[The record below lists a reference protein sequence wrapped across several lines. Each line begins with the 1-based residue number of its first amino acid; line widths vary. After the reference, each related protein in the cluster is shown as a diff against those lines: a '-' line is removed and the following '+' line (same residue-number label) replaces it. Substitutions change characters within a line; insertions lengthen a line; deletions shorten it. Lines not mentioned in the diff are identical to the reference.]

1 MNEICLPMPR
11 FEGTNT
17 AEVAVKI
24 GGKQQKFNFRVESF
38 PWTVPET
45 SDSSENIRFRNFK
58 SQVEGYDKTWE
69 LIQIYNPKATADTIQ
84 VLFRQR
90 M

>member
-24 GGKQQKFNFRVESF
+24 GGKQEKFNFRVESF
-38 PWTVPET
+38 PWIVPET
-45 SDSSENIRFRNFK
+45 SDSSEDVRF
-58 SQVEGYDKTWE
+58 KTSGSG
-69 LIQIYNPKATADTIQ
+69 ISNPRLRATT
-84 VLFRQR
+84 RPGS
-90 M
+90 